1 MFINDQE
8 KKISKQYLE
17 QGYVV
22 KNVDNINSLNW
33 IRSHFC
39 KIIKNKLP
47 KSKEVNQENILNNIH
62 KYISVTEL
70 NKFRLDIIN
79 NIN

>member
-39 KIIKNKLP
+39 KIIKNTK
-47 KSKEVNQENILNNIH
+47 
-62 KYISVTEL
+62 
-70 NKFRLDIIN
+70 
-79 NIN
+79 